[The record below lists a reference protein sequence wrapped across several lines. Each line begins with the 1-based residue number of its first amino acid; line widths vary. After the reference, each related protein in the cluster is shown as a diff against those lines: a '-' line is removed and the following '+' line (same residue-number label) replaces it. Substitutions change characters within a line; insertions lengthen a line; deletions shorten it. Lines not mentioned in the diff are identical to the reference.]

1 MLRRLPFLL
10 AALAILVTAPAVA
23 AAPTLNV
30 FAAASLTAA
39 FPQIDGAEHYSFA
52 GSDVLAA
59 QIRQG
64 APADV
69 YAAANTSLPDGLYNA
84 GLVEKPVTFATNKL
98 VLIVPKSDPAGIHSV
113 FDLRQPG
120 LKVVIGT
127 PTVPVGSY
135 TRTVLR
141 NLGIAKAV
149 MANVVSQESDVKGV
163 LGKVALGVADAGF
176 VYITDART
184 VSGQVTTIKLP
195 AWAQPRVRY
204 EMAVVRSTANHAAA
218 VAFVKHVLGPAG
230 RKVLLAN
237 GFGVPPKPLAGKK
250 PHR

>member
-1 MLRRLPFLL
+1 MLRRPLFVL
-10 AALAILVTAPAVA
+10 ATLAVLVTAPSVA

-39 FPQIDGAEHYSFA
+39 FPQIDRSEHYSFA
-52 GSDVLAA
+52 GSDTLAA

-69 YAAANTSLPDGLYNA
+69 FASANTSLPDGLYSA
-84 GLVEKPVTFATNKL
+84 GLVQKPVTFATNKL
-98 VLIVPKSDPAGIHSV
+98 VVIVPKSNPAGIHTV
-113 FDLRQPG
+113 FDLR
-120 LKVVIGT
+120 
-127 PTVPVGSY
+127 
-135 TRTVLR
+135 
-141 NLGIAKAV
+141 IAKAV

-176 VYITDART
+176 VYLTDART
-184 VSGQVTTIKLP
+184 VNGQVSQVKLP

-204 EMAVVRSTANHAAA
+204 EMAVVRSTPNHAAA
-218 VAFVKHVLGPAG
+218 VAFVKRVLSASG

-237 GFGVPPKPLAGKK
+237 GFGVPPKPLAGQKT
-250 PHR
+250 HR